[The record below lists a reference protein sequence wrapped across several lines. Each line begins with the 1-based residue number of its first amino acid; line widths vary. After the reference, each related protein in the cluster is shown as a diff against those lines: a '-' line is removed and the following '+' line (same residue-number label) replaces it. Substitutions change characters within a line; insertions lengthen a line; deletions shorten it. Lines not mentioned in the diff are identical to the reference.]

1 MIDELNGDFLQRLR
15 GFFYVAKTGSFSAAS
30 REMRRNQSTISYQVR
45 QLEES
50 LNADLFLR
58 TGRGATLTPQGRQ
71 LFNMVLDI
79 FDKIEDIQ
87 RCMLGKNREASGPV
101 YFAVS
106 PLALHGVLIP
116 LLPKLRAAFPAV
128 RFTIQQVR
136 GWDDSVHRDI
146 TSRVLDFAVV
156 PADGVLTGLRFTP
169 FYRSQTVLCA
179 PRDMPLAQDIHLN
192 IAELA
197 QLPHI
202 VPKATKGIRGRA
214 EELMRKQGLTLNV
227 AQVVGNMYLQAAM
240 VDSGFGVALM
250 DEQSVTTI
258 QGTMRLKTVS
268 LDNLFP
274 PRVYGILQTPQAEP
288 SAQAR
293 QVMDF
298 FLRNGNFQP
307 HTAEAD

>member
-58 TGRGATLTPQGRQ
+58 TGRGAALTPQGRQ

-101 YFAVS
+101 HFAVS

-116 LLPKLRAAFPAV
+116 LLPKLHAAFPAV

-146 TSRVLDFAVV
+146 ISRVLDFAVV

-179 PRDMPLAQDIHLN
+179 PRDMPLAQEHPLEHRRTGPAAAHRPQSHQRHTRTGRRAHEKTGTN
-192 IAELA
+192 PQCGA
-197 QLPHI
+197 
-202 VPKATKGIRGRA
+202 GRGKHVFA
-214 EELMRKQGLTLNV
+214 G
-227 AQVVGNMYLQAAM
+227 GH
-240 VDSGFGVALM
+240 GG
-250 DEQSVTTI
+250 
-258 QGTMRLKTVS
+258 
-268 LDNLFP
+268 
-274 PRVYGILQTPQAEP
+274 
-288 SAQAR
+288 
-293 QVMDF
+293 
-298 FLRNGNFQP
+298 
-307 HTAEAD
+307 

>member
-116 LLPKLRAAFPAV
+116 LLPKLHAAFPAV

-146 TSRVLDFAVV
+146 ISRVLDFAVV
-156 PADGVLTGLRFTP
+156 PADGVPVSVSPRSTGRKPYFARPATCRSLRT
-169 FYRSQTVLCA
+169 ST
-179 PRDMPLAQDIHLN
+179 
-192 IAELA
+192 
-197 QLPHI
+197 
-202 VPKATKGIRGRA
+202 
-214 EELMRKQGLTLNV
+214 
-227 AQVVGNMYLQAAM
+227 
-240 VDSGFGVALM
+240 
-250 DEQSVTTI
+250 
-258 QGTMRLKTVS
+258 
-268 LDNLFP
+268 
-274 PRVYGILQTPQAEP
+274 
-288 SAQAR
+288 
-293 QVMDF
+293 
-298 FLRNGNFQP
+298 
-307 HTAEAD
+307 